1 MLNNLQAYRKL
12 DDMATKQTE
21 TLRKLTKQVS
31 SLFKSGFKVM
41 DLRWIRVGRVCKACS
56 TTEIKK

>member
-31 SLFKSGFKVM
+31 DFLKS
-41 DLRWIRVGRVCKACS
+41 DLKNMGLHWVRDGRVCTVCS
-56 TTEIKK
+56 TTEIK